1 MDLHRLLGQT
11 DLNEAAVAAE
21 ERQVLVEVEVRGD
34 GAQDEVEVPLERLE
48 GLRIRRR
55 EVLVS
60 AELETELLLAERLG
74 EDGDFSAEGS
84 VWSSVSQIWTRNAS
98 HVLRDLD
105 ADMSETTQANDSYAL
120 ARTGVPEAK
129 RRVHRDPG
137 ACAGVKELSQ
147 RRMTVLTK

>member
-34 GAQDEVEVPLERLE
+34 GAEDEVEVPLERLE

-105 ADMSETTQANDSYAL
+105 AYMTETTQANDSDAL
-120 ARTGVPEAK
+120 ARTGVPEAE

-137 ACAGVKELSQ
+137 ACSGVKILFQ
-147 RRMTVLTK
+147 R